1 MHGLDL
7 LRLVPDCLFSEAS
20 LIWAEDVL
28 CGTNVC
34 NLYRRV
40 SEHIFA
46 YDSLDCLHGRSA
58 DDALDLLAN
67 LARN

>member
-28 CGTNVC
+28 CGTNIH
-34 NLYRRV
+34 NNDRTV
-40 SEHIFA
+40 SKHISA
-46 YDSLDCLHGRSA
+46 YD
-58 DDALDLLAN
+58 LLK
-67 LARN
+67 LL